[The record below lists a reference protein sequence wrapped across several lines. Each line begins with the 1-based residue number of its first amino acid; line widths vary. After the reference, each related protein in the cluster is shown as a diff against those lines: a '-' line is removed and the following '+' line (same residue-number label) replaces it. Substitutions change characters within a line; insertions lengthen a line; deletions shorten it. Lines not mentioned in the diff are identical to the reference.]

1 MRTQE
6 LRNLIREEVKKAIK
20 EDRFFGADEIILAKQ
35 QLPMLRQALLD
46 LDNVM
51 GLIQTVQNNIEDA
64 MPLLEPIENAKDD
77 IEQAKESINRAI
89 QEINP
94 KKR

>member
-6 LRNLIREEVKKAIK
+6 LRNLIREEIQKIIK
-20 EDRFFGADEIILAKQ
+20 ENRFSGADEIILAKQ

-46 LDNVM
+46 LDNVK
-51 GLIQTVQNNIEDA
+51 GLIQTVQNNIEEVG
-64 MPLLEPIENAKDD
+64 PLLESIEDAKDD